1 MQMNS
6 LMSAAICLEIV
17 RIKLATC
24 VNNIVT
30 YENCD
35 SNDTLRLAHS
45 QRVDIHFH
53 ESKISKIK
61 NE

>member
-1 MQMNS
+1 MNS

-35 SNDTLRLAHS
+35 SNDTLRLALKL
-45 QRVDIHFH
+45 QRQSV
-53 ESKISKIK
+53 SISIQ
-61 NE
+61 